1 MELYFIRHGKTKG
14 NIEKRYIGSTDENLC
29 KEGKEE
35 LVFSK
40 YSFVEKIYS
49 SPMKRC
55 LQTAEIMCPNKEINI
70 IEGLKESDFG
80 DFEYKTYEDLK
91 NTASYIK
98 WIESGGKMGFPNGES
113 NTEMKER
120 CINAFEIIKK
130 DMFKNG
136 INTAAVFTHGGTIM
150 AVCEYLTGDFYSW
163 HVENGAAVKVVVENG
178 KVECKKI

>member
-70 IEGLKESDFG
+70 I
-80 DFEYKTYEDLK
+80 
-91 NTASYIK
+91 
-98 WIESGGKMGFPNGES
+98 
-113 NTEMKER
+113 
-120 CINAFEIIKK
+120 
-130 DMFKNG
+130 
-136 INTAAVFTHGGTIM
+136 
-150 AVCEYLTGDFYSW
+150 
-163 HVENGAAVKVVVENG
+163 
-178 KVECKKI
+178 